1 MYVNRKC
8 CMISWR
14 CMQAVHETQNKLHSA
29 TLQCEQPEK
38 RIKKVQTK
46 LFHRPANACHTS
58 YTFFYIKSP
67 DSPDVLLP
75 SIFCTR
81 MQLHAVTFKPRIKTW
96 QRWQNWQNW
105 VRTSK
110 MDSMYASTGSSPAR
124 LEQLLSCWCWPPNNM
139 VLMQC
144 RVRISRNIEI
154 LEISWNTP
162 ATQAVI
168 LQNPSNT
175 QFVDVEAWSVWP
187 ADDTLVTK
195 IARFVTRS
203 VPFPWHLPGHLN
215 FKIIHSS
222 GIPSWSL
229 HVCCSMLVDTLIPM
243 FWDVVIAVIISDNAV
258 RDLASESSAV
268 VEDLRMSETCH
279 ERSSKEVVDEAWRS
293 MTKFRKFR
301 KSVNFRE
308 PGEPAVK
315 DMIEAWSR
323 HGQHSQGQLTLIL
336 HKVHVSTPCRLKLT
350 WQWWIHSRE

>member
-58 YTFFYIKSP
+58 YTFFLHKESRLSRRP
-67 DSPDVLLP
+67 LA

-81 MQLHAVTFKPRIKTW
+81 MQLHVVTFKPRIKTW
-96 QRWQNWQNW
+96 QRWQNWQNWQNW

-144 RVRISRNIEI
+144 RVRISRNRNIEI
-154 LEISWNTP
+154 FEISWNTP

-175 QFVDVEAWSVWP
+175 QFVDVEAWSVTCWRYTRHQNSKICHPIGPFSLAP
-187 ADDTLVTK
+187 AWASKLQNHTL
-195 IARFVTRS
+195 IGH
-203 VPFPWHLPGHLN
+203 PFM
-215 FKIIHSS
+215 
-222 GIPSWSL
+222 IPSCMLQYASWYTDP
-229 HVCCSMLVDTLIPM
+229 HVLRCCDS
-243 FWDVVIAVIISDNAV
+243 SDN
-258 RDLASESSAV
+258 
-268 VEDLRMSETCH
+268 
-279 ERSSKEVVDEAWRS
+279 
-293 MTKFRKFR
+293 
-301 KSVNFRE
+301 
-308 PGEPAVK
+308 
-315 DMIEAWSR
+315 
-323 HGQHSQGQLTLIL
+323 
-336 HKVHVSTPCRLKLT
+336 
-350 WQWWIHSRE
+350 